1 MKWWVTFYLHS
12 FQGFDKTNRTL
23 LELSLLDNLMT
34 TPFFQASPNLIKPY
48 ALMDLDDTLFQT
60 QRKIDAWDLPTS
72 EQKHLVCATI
82 NKQGKPLSFM
92 TQPQATFFNWLLAST
107 ELIVVTARDRSEIK
121 RVKLPFNS
129 WQVLTH
135 GAIILTP
142 EGKLLDTWQQHIYQ
156 QLEPLQDKLKQLSE
170 LFANHS
176 KSDAS
181 QLVFTAHSD
190 TFYTNDCNVKDDS
203 NQSSLTIYLAIKH
216 AQKDH
221 QALLALA
228 NKLPLLIRDFNKDFY
243 VHVNANNLAIL
254 PHVIHKRHAV
264 QFLLDH
270 HLESQR
276 PSFGFG
282 DSLAD
287 LPFLQLLDWYGMPN
301 HGQLHDQLDS

>member
-1 MKWWVTFYLHS
+1 
-12 FQGFDKTNRTL
+12 
-23 LELSLLDNLMT
+23 MT
-34 TPFFQASPNLIKPY
+34 IPFFQLNPDIIKPY

-60 QRKIDAWDLPTS
+60 QRKIEAWELPTAQA
-72 EQKHLVCATI
+72 ENLVCATV
-82 NKQGKPLSFM
+82 NKQGEPLSFM
-92 TQPQATFFNWLLAST
+92 SARQAAFFNWLSTST
-107 ELIVVTARDRSEIK
+107 ELIVVTARDRAEIQ

-135 GAIILTP
+135 GAIILKP
-142 EGKLLDTWQQHIYQ
+142 DGRPLDAWQQCIHK
-156 QLEPLQDKLKQLSE
+156 QLMPLQKQINQLAE
-170 LFANHS
+170 LILEYSGQNN
-176 KSDAS
+176 
-181 QLVFTAHSD
+181 LVFTLHTD
-190 TFYTNDCNVKDDS
+190 RFINDE
-203 NQSSLTIYLAIKH
+203 LTIYLAIKH

-221 QALLALA
+221 QILAKLA
-228 NKLPLLIRDFNKDFY
+228 EQLSGLIPDFDEHFY

-270 HLESQR
+270 HLDPAR

-301 HGQLHDQLDS
+301 HGQLHEQLNN

>member
-1 MKWWVTFYLHS
+1 MANT
-12 FQGFDKTNRTL
+12 
-23 LELSLLDNLMT
+23 MT
-34 TPFFQASPNLIKPY
+34 TSFFQASSTIIKPY

-60 QRKIDAWDLPTS
+60 KRKIDAWDLPTT
-72 EQKHLVCATI
+72 EPENLVCATV
-82 NKQGKPLSFM
+82 NKQGKSLSFM
-92 TQPQATFFNWLLAST
+92 SRRQASLFNWLLAST

-121 RVKLPFNS
+121 RVKLPFDN

-135 GAIILTP
+135 GAIILDKDGT
-142 EGKLLDTWQQHIYQ
+142 LQTQWQQRMHS
-156 QLEPLQDKLKQLSE
+156 QLAPLQDKLQQLSQ

-176 KSDAS
+176 KNYNS
-181 QLVFTAHSD
+181 QLVFTPHIDHFNNGSA
-190 TFYTNDCNVKDDS
+190 NEE
-203 NQSSLTIYLAIKH
+203 LTIYLAIKH

-221 QALLALA
+221 QALVELAK
-228 NKLPLLIRDFNKDFY
+228 KLPTLIRDFEQDFY

-254 PHVIHKRHAV
+254 PHAVHKHHAV

-270 HLESQR
+270 HLDNQR

-301 HGQLHDQLDS
+301 HGQLHDSFSSQ

>member
-1 MKWWVTFYLHS
+1 MANT
-12 FQGFDKTNRTL
+12 
-23 LELSLLDNLMT
+23 MT
-34 TPFFQASPNLIKPY
+34 IPFFQANPDIIKPY

-72 EQKHLVCATI
+72 EPENLVCATV

-92 TQPQATFFNWLLAST
+92 SQRQAAFFNWLLLST

-121 RVKLPFNS
+121 RVKLPFDS

-135 GAIILTP
+135 GAIILDRD
-142 EGKLLDTWQQHIYQ
+142 GALQAQWQQHMHS
-156 QLEPLQDKLKQLSE
+156 QLAPLQDKLQQLSQ

-176 KSDAS
+176 RNDNS
-181 QLVFTAHSD
+181 QLVFTPHI
-190 TFYTNDCNVKDDS
+190 DS
-203 NQSSLTIYLAIKH
+203 FNNGADNEELTIYLAIKH

-221 QALLALA
+221 QALVELAK
-228 NKLPLLIRDFNKDFY
+228 KLPTLIRDFEQDFY

-254 PHVIHKRHAV
+254 PHAVHKRHAV
-264 QFLLDH
+264 QFLLDQ
-270 HLESQR
+270 HLDNQR

-301 HGQLHDQLDS
+301 HGQLHERFSSQ